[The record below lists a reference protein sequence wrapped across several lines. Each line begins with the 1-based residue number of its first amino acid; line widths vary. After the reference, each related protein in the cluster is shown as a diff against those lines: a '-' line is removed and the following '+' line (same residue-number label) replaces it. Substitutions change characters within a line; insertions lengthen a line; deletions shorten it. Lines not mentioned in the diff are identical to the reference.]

1 LKKFVTYISV
11 ALLVLTLTA
20 CNKSNGKESTPA
32 TDNPKKPYRSEE
44 AITNGDVVNLQGKI
58 SNLDKFERFVA
69 NVESGKKD
77 KIRITMYTDE
87 GDPIFRNLDYN
98 GEKIQYTYDNS
109 QDAFAGSD
117 KGKQSTT
124 CSKIEKKDIDKGVE
138 YRLSGCS
145 SEVGNTFYFRVEK

>member
-1 LKKFVTYISV
+1 M
-11 ALLVLTLTA
+11 
-20 CNKSNGKESTPA
+20 
-32 TDNPKKPYRSEE
+32 
-44 AITNGDVVNLQGKI
+44 TNGDVVNLQGKI